1 MARMSDMRYFEDF
14 RPGDTIPLGSKTV
27 SREEVISFAAE
38 FDPQPF
44 HLDEAAGAASLLGGL
59 AASGWHTIAMLMRLM
74 CDNLLLNSS
83 GKGSPGVEEVRW
95 MRPVRPGDTLS
106 ASAEVVSVRVLNS
119 RPELGM
125 VDFLFTLAD
134 QTGATVMTQR
144 NKILFARRETVR

>member
-1 MARMSDMRYFEDF
+1 MSEFRYFEDF
-14 RPGDTIPLGSKTV
+14 HPGETLSLGSKTV
-27 SREEVISFAAE
+27 SRDEIVAFAAE

-44 HLDEAAGAASLLGGL
+44 HLDEEAGAASLLGGL
-59 AASGWHTIAMLMRLM
+59 AASGWHTISMLMRLM

-95 MRPVRPGDTLS
+95 MRPVRPGDVLT
-106 ASAEVVSVRVLNS
+106 ASAEVISARVLNS

-125 VDFLFTLAD
+125 VDFLFTVAD

-144 NKILFARRETVR
+144 NKILFARREAVQ

>member
-1 MARMSDMRYFEDF
+1 MSDMRYFEDF

-106 ASAEVVSVRVLNS
+106 ASAEVVSARVLNS

-134 QTGATVMTQR
+134 QTGVTVMTQR

>member
-1 MARMSDMRYFEDF
+1 MSTFRSFEDF
-14 RPGDTIPLGSKTV
+14 EPGETIALGSKTV
-27 SREEVISFAAE
+27 TRDEIVAFAAE

-44 HLDEAAGAASLLGGL
+44 HLDEAAGEASLLGGL
-59 AASGWHTIAMLMRLM
+59 AASGWHTISMLMRLM

-95 MRPVRPGDTLS
+95 MRPVRPGDVLT
-106 ASAEVVSVRVLNS
+106 ASAEVISARVLNS

-125 VDFLFTLAD
+125 VDFLFTVVD

-144 NKILFARRETVR
+144 NKILFARREAVQ

>member
-106 ASAEVVSVRVLNS
+106 ASAEVVSARVLNS

-134 QTGATVMTQR
+134 QTGVTVMTQR